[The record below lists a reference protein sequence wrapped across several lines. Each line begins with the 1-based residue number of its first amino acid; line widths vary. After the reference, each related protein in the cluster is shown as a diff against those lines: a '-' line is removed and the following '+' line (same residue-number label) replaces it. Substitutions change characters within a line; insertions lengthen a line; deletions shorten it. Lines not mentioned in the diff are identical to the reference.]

1 MSFTLL
7 DLAGSVAL
15 LLWGTHMVQSGIQRV
30 FGAGLRTLL
39 GRALHGRF
47 CAFLAGLGITAILQ
61 SSTATGLMTAGL
73 VAAGLVETVPALAV
87 MLGANVGTTLIVQ
100 ALSFDVSA
108 ASPALILVGVLMFR
122 KAANTRTHDL
132 GRTLIGLGLMLLA
145 LHQLLR
151 LMMDQDDVSILS
163 TLLHAAS
170 SVPLLNVLVAAGLTW
185 ATHSSVAVVLFIMSL
200 CAQNVV
206 PPDAAFAL
214 VLGAN
219 LGTAI
224 NPVLEG
230 TQSTD
235 PAAKRVAIGN
245 LLSRATGVVIA
256 MAALD
261 PIGRAMVTIE
271 PDNARVVA
279 DFHTLFN
286 LIVAGLFMLVL
297 SPYAALL
304 ARLLPQQ
311 ERSADPGQPLYLD
324 PMSRQFPVV
333 ALANATREALRLADV
348 LGDMLAGA
356 RAVLSNGDR
365 RLVTETRQ
373 RDDILDSLN
382 AAIKTYLTSL
392 DPEQLTDDDRQ
403 RLNEILTFVVNIEQ
417 AGDVVDLNL
426 LPHATKRVKRRLAF
440 SKEGEA
446 ELLDM
451 LDRLTVNLRTA
462 ASLLMTQDA
471 RIARTLAD
479 EKVTFRAAE
488 SVATAAHFERLRSG
502 RLDTAQTSA
511 MHLDLLCDMKLIN
524 SHIVAAAAYP
534 ILERDGVLL
543 VSRIAAN
550 DSYPSLDNDLSTGE
564 SSSRPPLQSR

>member
-1 MSFTLL
+1 
-7 DLAGSVAL
+7 
-15 LLWGTHMVQSGIQRV
+15 
-30 FGAGLRTLL
+30 
-39 GRALHGRF
+39 
-47 CAFLAGLGITAILQ
+47 
-61 SSTATGLMTAGL
+61 
-73 VAAGLVETVPALAV
+73 
-87 MLGANVGTTLIVQ
+87 
-100 ALSFDVSA
+100 
-108 ASPALILVGVLMFR
+108 
-122 KAANTRTHDL
+122 
-132 GRTLIGLGLMLLA
+132 
-145 LHQLLR
+145 
-151 LMMDQDDVSILS
+151 
-163 TLLHAAS
+163 
-170 SVPLLNVLVAAGLTW
+170 
-185 ATHSSVAVVLFIMSL
+185 
-200 CAQNVV
+200 
-206 PPDAAFAL
+206 
-214 VLGAN
+214 
-219 LGTAI
+219 
-224 NPVLEG
+224 
-230 TQSTD
+230 
-235 PAAKRVAIGN
+235 
-245 LLSRATGVVIA
+245 
-256 MAALD
+256 
-261 PIGRAMVTIE
+261 
-271 PDNARVVA
+271 
-279 DFHTLFN
+279 
-286 LIVAGLFMLVL
+286 
-297 SPYAALL
+297 
-304 ARLLPQQ
+304 
-311 ERSADPGQPLYLD
+311 
-324 PMSRQFPVV
+324 
-333 ALANATREALRLADV
+333 
-348 LGDMLAGA
+348 MLAGA

-550 DSYPSLDNDLSTGE
+550 DSYPSLDKDLSTGE
-564 SSSRPPLQSR
+564 SSSRLPLQSR